1 MSIPSIEDEE
11 YRLLYQE
18 CFTLYLNRIRPT
30 RSPIRF
36 GCRISGFLYALI
48 SLLWN
53 KDRDAKDRS
62 LWKTKRIN
70 IDAFVHN
77 VSIIIQFGDGVS
89 RPDVSIPDPI
99 LNSIFINNRISGH
112 CAVLTAEGPSHV
124 DEITT
129 ESFMKIPLKM
139 DQFGDLFETFPVA
152 IFGIVF
158 TDGPLQDTIMHY
170 FAVRKE
176 EDKYILISSYG
187 SDNIEIGQYETPLN
201 MDDFTNYVRQLS
213 SDERDMDFVRDFMKK
228 YFLDSKRGLLFS
240 GKPPIHID
248 ADGNEVEKNTDVN
261 IEAEINVYYGNRAG
275 QYFHFEIVSFPH
287 AIDQMRSLLQ
297 LSGGMR
303 KKKTRKGKRKH
314 YVHRTRRY
322 RYRSLHKK

>member
-36 GCRISGFLYALI
+36 GCRISAFLYILI

-53 KDRDAKDRS
+53 KNRDAKDRS

-70 IDAFVHN
+70 IDVFIHN
-77 VSIIIQFGDGVS
+77 VSIIIQFGDGES
-89 RPDVSIPDPI
+89 SPDVSIPDPI
-99 LNSIFINNRISGH
+99 LNSIFIDNKISGH
-112 CAVLTAEGPSHV
+112 FAVLTAESPSHV
-124 DEITT
+124 DEITA
-129 ESFMKIPLKM
+129 EEYMKIPLKM
-139 DQFGDLFETFPVA
+139 DQFNDLFETFPVA

-176 EDKYILISSYG
+176 GDYYILISSYG
-187 SDNIEIGQYETPLN
+187 SDSIEIGQYETPLD
-201 MDDFTNYVRQLS
+201 MDEFTNYVRQMR
-213 SDERDMDFVRDFMKK
+213 SDERDMDFVNYFMKK
-228 YFLDSKRGLLFS
+228 YFLDSTRGLLFS
-240 GKPPIHID
+240 GEQIHVYEK
-248 ADGNEVEKNTDVN
+248 GNKIEKNTDVN
-261 IEAEINVYYGNRAG
+261 IESEINLYYGNRAG
-275 QYFHFEIVSFPH
+275 QYFHFEIASFPH
-287 AIDQMRSLLQ
+287 AIDKMRSLLK

-303 KKKTRKGKRKH
+303 QNKTKKGKRTK
-314 YVHRTRRY
+314 YVRTRYRRY
-322 RYRSLHKK
+322 HHSFYKK

>member
-36 GCRISGFLYALI
+36 GCRISAFLYALI

-70 IDAFVHN
+70 IDSFIDN
-77 VSIIIQFGDGVS
+77 VRIIIQFSDDES
-89 RPDVSIPDPI
+89 SPDVSIPDLI
-99 LNSIFINNRISGH
+99 LNSIFINNRISGD
-112 CAVLTAEGPSHV
+112 CVVLTTEGPSHV

-129 ESFMKIPLKM
+129 EEYMKIPLKM
-139 DQFGDLFETFPVA
+139 DQFNDLFETFPVA

-176 EDKYILISSYG
+176 GNNYILISSYG
-187 SDNIEIGQYETPLN
+187 SDSIEIGQYETQLD
-201 MDDFTNYVRQLS
+201 MDEFTNYVRQLS
-213 SDERDMDFVRDFMKK
+213 THKRDMGFVSYFMKK
-228 YFLDSKRGLLFS
+228 YFLDSTKGLLFS
-240 GKPPIHID
+240 GKPESDEI
-248 ADGNEVEKNTDVN
+248 EKNTDVN
-261 IEAEINVYYGNRAG
+261 IEAEINVYYGNRSG

-287 AIDQMRSLLQ
+287 AIDKMRSMLQ

-303 KKKTRKGKRKH
+303 QKKSRKGKRTK
-314 YVHRTRRY
+314 YVHTRYRRY
-322 RYRSLHKK
+322 RHSFYKK